1 MHELSL
7 SSAIVA
13 TVEKHA
19 AGRPVAAVNVR
30 AGRLRQVVPD
40 TLRFYFEFVSRGTVC
55 EGAQLE
61 LAVVEA
67 CLRCEA
73 CAHSWEIEIPAFRC
87 PRCGGGEVTVA
98 SGQEFEV
105 ESIEIEEAAACIA
118 QR

>member
-7 SSAIVA
+7 SSAIVG

-19 AGRPVAAVNVR
+19 GARRVSIVSVR

-40 TLRFYFEFVSRGTVC
+40 SLRFYFEFVSRGTVC

-61 LAVVEA
+61 LEVVEA
-67 CLRCEA
+67 RLRCEA
-73 CAHSWEIEIPAFRC
+73 CAHEWEIEVPAFRC
-87 PRCGGGEVTVA
+87 PRCASGEVAIA

-105 ESIEIEEAAACIA
+105 ESIEIEEAACIA